1 VSDCAKGCPAVAA
14 DRIIIEELLLQLPG
28 LSADAARAVSAEVA
42 QRVGAGLAAALP
54 KRSVGA
60 LELRLHVRPGADQ
73 QELAAAMSGAI
84 LEAVL
89 R

>member
-1 VSDCAKGCPAVAA
+1 VAA
-14 DRIIIEELLLQLPG
+14 DRVIIEELVLQLPG
-28 LSADAARAVSAEVA
+28 LSADAAQEISAQVA

-60 LELRLHVRPGADQ
+60 LQLRLTMRPGADPH
-73 QELAAAMSGAI
+73 EMVDAVSRAV